1 MNQQLFDDSTLIRI
15 FALHELHN
23 LKDRG
28 LTRGALLDYHSR
40 YKLVF
45 LAHSQPEYRK
55 LGPFVADIHQWQNL
69 DDYYNQYRQR
79 VIVLLSHPANRRD
92 HTNVLMHVQGYF
104 RPHIDSTE
112 RQQLAALID
121 SYRRGEQP
129 LLAPLMRIKHYMALY
144 PDACRNS
151 SVRVLALYIA
161 TPRQWAAH
169 NMSPRQAEFINAQ
182 LNGLQIA
189 LAEKGIPLLF
199 HEVDDFA
206 ASVEI
211 VKQVCAENR
220 VTHLFYNYQ
229 YEVNERA
236 RDVQAE
242 RALRNVVCEGFDDGV
257 ILPPGA
263 VMTGNHE
270 MYKVFTPFKN
280 AWLKRLR
287 EGMPECVAAP
297 KVRSSGSI
305 DPAPSITLNY
315 PRQPFDTAHF
325 PVEEKAAIAQL
336 RQFCQNGAG
345 EYEQQRDFPAVEGT
359 SRLSASLAT
368 GGLSP
373 RQCLHRLL
381 AEQPQ
386 ALDGG
391 AGSIWLNELIWREF
405 YRHLIT
411 YYPSLCKHRPFIV
424 WTDRV
429 QWQSN
434 SAHLKAWQEGKTGYP
449 IVDAAMRQLNSTG
462 WMHNR
467 LRMITASFLVKDL
480 LIDWREGERYFMSQ
494 LIDGD
499 LAANN
504 GGWQWA
510 ASTGTDAAPYFRIF
524 NPTTQGEKFDR
535 EGEFIRQ
542 WLPEL
547 RDVPGKVVHEPW
559 KWAQKAGVTLDYPQP
574 IVDHKEARLRT
585 LAAYEEARK
594 GA

>member
-1 MNQQLFDDSTLIRI
+1 MTTHLVWFRQDLR
-15 FALHELHN
+15 LHDN
-23 LKDRG
+23 L
-28 LTRGALLDYHSR
+28 A
-40 YKLVF
+40 
-45 LAHSQPEYRK
+45 
-55 LGPFVADIHQWQNL
+55 
-69 DDYYNQYRQR
+69 
-79 VIVLLSHPANRRD
+79 
-92 HTNVLMHVQGYF
+92 
-104 RPHIDSTE
+104 
-112 RQQLAALID
+112 LAA
-121 SYRRGEQP
+121 
-129 LLAPLMRIKHYMALY
+129 
-144 PDACRNS
+144 ACRNS
-151 SVRVLALYIA
+151 SARVLALYIA
-161 TPRQWAAH
+161 TPRQWATH
-169 NMSPRQAEFINAQ
+169 NMSPRQAELINAQ

-199 HEVDDFA
+199 REVDDFV

-211 VKQVCAENR
+211 VKQVCAENS

-236 RDVQAE
+236 RDVEVE
-242 RALRNVVCEGFDDGV
+242 RALRNVVCEGFDDSV

-305 DPAPSITLNY
+305 EPSPSITLNY
-315 PRQPFDTAHF
+315 PRQSFDTAHF

-345 EYEQQRDFPAVEGT
+345 SV
-359 SRLSASLAT
+359 
-368 GGLSP
+368 
-373 RQCLHRLL
+373 
-381 AEQPQ
+381 
-386 ALDGG
+386 
-391 AGSIWLNELIWREF
+391 WLNELIWREF

-411 YYPSLCKHRPFIV
+411 YHPSLCKHRPFIA

-434 SAHLKAWQEGKTGYP
+434 PAHLQAWQEGKTGYP

-524 NPTTQGEKFDR
+524 NPTTQGEKFDH

-574 IVDHKEARLRT
+574 IVEHKEARVQT
-585 LAAYEEARK
+585 LAAYEAARK
-594 GA
+594 GK

>member
-1 MNQQLFDDSTLIRI
+1 MITHLVWFRQDLR
-15 FALHELHN
+15 LHDN
-23 LKDRG
+23 L
-28 LTRGALLDYHSR
+28 A
-40 YKLVF
+40 
-45 LAHSQPEYRK
+45 
-55 LGPFVADIHQWQNL
+55 
-69 DDYYNQYRQR
+69 
-79 VIVLLSHPANRRD
+79 
-92 HTNVLMHVQGYF
+92 
-104 RPHIDSTE
+104 
-112 RQQLAALID
+112 LAA
-121 SYRRGEQP
+121 
-129 LLAPLMRIKHYMALY
+129 
-144 PDACRNS
+144 ACRNS
-151 SVRVLALYIA
+151 SARVLALYIA
-161 TPRQWAAH
+161 TPRQWATH
-169 NMSPRQAEFINAQ
+169 NMSPRQAELINAQ

-199 HEVDDFA
+199 REVDDFV

-211 VKQVCAENR
+211 VKQVCAENS

-236 RDVQAE
+236 RDVEVE
-242 RALRNVVCEGFDDGV
+242 RALRNVVCEGFDDSV

-305 DPAPSITLNY
+305 EPAPSITLNY
-315 PRQPFDTAHF
+315 PRQSFDTAHF

-345 EYEQQRDFPAVEGT
+345 EYEQQRDFPAVEGP

-391 AGSIWLNELIWREF
+391 AGSVWLSELIWREF
-405 YRHLIT
+405 YRHLMT
-411 YYPSLCKHRPFIV
+411 YYPSLCKHCPFIA

-434 SAHLKAWQEGKTGYP
+434 PAHLQAWQEGKTGYP

-535 EGEFIRQ
+535 EGEFIRR

-547 RDVPGKVVHEPW
+547 RDVPGKAVHEPW
-559 KWAQKAGVTLDYPQP
+559 KWAQKAGVMLDYPQP